1 MLGGSEKEGKTG
13 VWEVR
18 VGTLNVGT
26 MTDKGSRLDA
36 MMERSR
42 VDLFFGAGNLVEGKQ
57 GQDHWT
63 WILPWYRRE
72 IE

>member
-1 MLGGSEKEGKTG
+1 M
-13 VWEVR
+13 R
-18 VGTLNVGT
+18 VGTLNVGI

-57 GQDHWT
+57 G
-63 WILPWYRRE
+63 
-72 IE
+72 

>member
-1 MLGGSEKEGKTG
+1 M
-13 VWEVR
+13 R

-42 VDLFFGAGNLVEGKQ
+42 VDLFFWGRKPG
-57 GQDHWT
+57 
-63 WILPWYRRE
+63 RRQARPRPLE
-72 IE
+72 VDSTMVSKRN